1 MVSTP
6 VPDDALALSVRHKS
20 VPARFWGRQAL
31 DVAAEHHALA
41 EFSTPLMTFDRAASD
56 HNVSTLMGWAR
67 SLGLELAPHGK
78 TTMAP
83 VLWQRLLDAGA
94 WGITVAT
101 PWQAQ
106 VARAAGVRRVLLA
119 NQVMDPA
126 GIAWLAAQ
134 TDAGMDAGAEIAS
147 WVDSIEGVRLLAESA
162 GTRPLDVLVELGAPG
177 GRTGAR
183 GTEAALAVAREV
195 LAAPRL
201 RLRGVAGYVGSYGA
215 DRAPTTLARV
225 RAYLVELRELAE
237 TLLSWDAL
245 VDPIVTAGGSAFF
258 ELVAEGLAPLV
269 APAGATGR
277 AVTVVLRSGAFQAHD
292 DIFYDGISPF
302 SQPGSEPELEFRPAL
317 AVWSRVVSRPEPTL
331 ALLDAGKRDLPVDLG
346 MPVVHGHP
354 GAVVTGVNDQHSY
367 VALPADST
375 LAVGDVVRL
384 GISHPCTAFDK
395 WRLMPEI
402 DSADAASPT
411 VIGFVETFF

>member
-1 MVSTP
+1 M
-6 VPDDALALSVRHKS
+6 LSVRHKS
-20 VPARFWGRQAL
+20 VPPRFWGRPAVE
-31 DVAAEHHALA
+31 VAAERHPLA
-41 EFSTPLMTFDRAASD
+41 DFSTPLLTFDRAASD
-56 HNVSTLMGWAR
+56 HNVSTLMEWAR
-67 SLGLELAPHGK
+67 ERGLELAPHGK

-83 VLWQRLLDAGA
+83 VLWRRLLDAGA
-94 WGITVAT
+94 WGLTVAT

-106 VARAAGVRRVLLA
+106 VARAAGVARILIA
-119 NQVMDPA
+119 NQVVDPVA
-126 GIAWLAAQ
+126 IAWLAGQADSAQ
-134 TDAGMDAGAEIAS
+134 ADAGAEIAC
-147 WVDSIEGVRLLAESA
+147 WVDSVEGVRLLAESA

-183 GTEAALAVAREV
+183 GTEAALAVARAV

-201 RLRGVAGYVGSYGA
+201 RLRGVAGYEGSYGA
-215 DRAPTTLARV
+215 DRGPAVVARV
-225 RAYLVELRELAE
+225 RQYLVELRELAE

-258 ELVAEGLAPLV
+258 ELVAEELAPLSE
-269 APAGATGR
+269 ARGR
-277 AVTVVLRSGAFQAHD
+277 QVSVVLRSGAFQAHD
-292 DIFYDGISPF
+292 EVFYDGISPF
-302 SQPGSEPELEFRPAL
+302 AGSELEFRPAL

-346 MPVVHGHP
+346 MPVAHGHP
-354 GAVVTGVNDQHSY
+354 GAVVTAVNDQHCYLS
-367 VALPADST
+367 VPADSA

-395 WRLMPEI
+395 WRLIPEI
-402 DSADAASPT
+402 ESADAAAPV

>member
-1 MVSTP
+1 MSFPGEV
-6 VPDDALALSVRHKS
+6 VLSVRHKS
-20 VPARFWGRQAL
+20 VPAEFWGRAAA
-31 DVAAEHHALA
+31 DVAAERHPLTD
-41 EFSTPLMTFDRAASD
+41 FSTPLLTFDRAASD
-56 HNVSTLMGWAR
+56 HNVATLMAWAR
-67 SLGLELAPHGK
+67 ERGLELAPHGK

-94 WGITVAT
+94 WGLTVAT

-106 VARAAGVRRVLLA
+106 VARAAGVSRILLA
-119 NQVMDPA
+119 NQVVDPA
-126 GIAWLAAQ
+126 GIAWLASE
-134 TDAGMDAGAEIAS
+134 MDAGAEIAS

-201 RLRGVAGYVGSYGA
+201 RLRGVAGYEGSYGA
-215 DRAPTTLARV
+215 DRGAATIARV
-225 RAYLVELRELAE
+225 RSFLSEVRELAE

-245 VDPIVTAGGSAFF
+245 ADPIVSAGGSAFF
-258 ELVAEGLAPLV
+258 ELVAEELAPL
-269 APAGATGR
+269 ASSRGR
-277 AVTVVLRSGAFQAHD
+277 DVNVVLRSGAFQAHD
-292 DIFYDGISPF
+292 DVFYDGISPF
-302 SQPGSEPELEFRPAL
+302 ADSELEFRPAL
-317 AVWSRVVSRPEPTL
+317 AVWTRVVSRPEPTL

-346 MPVVHGHP
+346 MPVVDGHP

-367 VALPADST
+367 LSLPGDST

-395 WRLMPEI
+395 WRLIAEV
-402 DSADAASPT
+402 DSADAGVPVVVS
-411 VIGFVETFF
+411 FVETFF

>member
-1 MVSTP
+1 MTVDDDP
-6 VPDDALALSVRHKS
+6 VLSVRHKS
-20 VPARFWGRQAL
+20 VPPVFWGRSAAS
-31 DVAAEHHALA
+31 VAAERRPLT
-41 EFSTPLMTFDRAASD
+41 EFSTPLLTFDRSASD
-56 HNVSTLMGWAR
+56 HNVSTMLAWAR
-67 SLGLELAPHGK
+67 ERGLELAPHGK

-94 WGITVAT
+94 WGLTVAT

-106 VARAAGVRRVLLA
+106 VARAAGVERLLIA
-119 NQVMDPA
+119 NQVVDPVA
-126 GIAWLAAQ
+126 IAWLAAE
-134 TDAGMDAGAEIAS
+134 TDAGMDRGAEIAC

-162 GTRPLDVLVELGAPG
+162 GTRPLDVLVELGAAG

-201 RLRGVAGYVGSYGA
+201 RLRGVAGYEGSYGA
-215 DRAPTTLARV
+215 DRAPATLARV
-225 RAYLVELRELAE
+225 RSYLGELGELAE

-258 ELVAEGLAPLV
+258 ELVAEELAPL
-269 APAGATGR
+269 AASRGR
-277 AVTVVLRSGAFQAHD
+277 DVTVVLRSGAFQAHD
-292 DIFYDGISPF
+292 EVFYDGISPF
-302 SQPGSEPELEFRPAL
+302 ASSELEFRPAL
-317 AVWSRVVSRPEPTL
+317 AVWSRVVSRPERTL

-346 MPVVHGHP
+346 MPVVHGQP
-354 GAVVTGVNDQHSY
+354 GAVVTAVNDQHCYLS
-367 VALPADST
+367 LPAESA

-395 WRLMPEI
+395 WRLIPEI
-402 DSADAASPT
+402 ESAAEAAPV

>member
-1 MVSTP
+1 MTIP
-6 VPDDALALSVRHKS
+6 VPDPELVLSVRHKS
-20 VPARFWGRQAL
+20 MPPEFWGRAATE
-31 DVAAEHHALA
+31 VAAERHPLTD
-41 EFSTPLMTFDRAASD
+41 FSTPLLTFDRAASD
-56 HNVSTLMGWAR
+56 HNVATLMGWAR
-67 SLGLELAPHGK
+67 ERGLELAPHGK

-94 WGITVAT
+94 WGLTVAT

-106 VARAAGVRRVLLA
+106 VARAAGVSRLLLA
-119 NQVMDPA
+119 NEVVDPLA
-126 GIAWLAAQ
+126 IEWLAAE
-134 TDAGMDAGAEIAS
+134 TDAGAEIAC
-147 WVDSIEGVRLLAESA
+147 WVDSVESVQVLAGSA
-162 GTRPLDVLVELGAPG
+162 GTRPLDVLIELGAPG

-201 RLRGVAGYVGSYGA
+201 RLRGVAGYEGSYGA

-225 RAYLVELRELAE
+225 RSYLTELRELAE

-258 ELVAEGLAPLV
+258 ELVADELAPLA
-269 APAGATGR
+269 APTGATGR
-277 AVTVVLRSGAFQAHD
+277 AVTVLLRSGAFQAHD
-292 DIFYDGISPF
+292 DVFYDGISPF
-302 SQPGSEPELEFRPAL
+302 SDSQLEFRPAL

-331 ALLDAGKRDLPVDLG
+331 AFLDAGKRELPVDLG

-367 VALPADST
+367 LSLPADST

-395 WRLMPEI
+395 WRLIPELE
-402 DSADAASPT
+402 SAGAASP
-411 VIGFVETFF
+411 VVVGFLETFF

>member
-1 MVSTP
+1 MTSTP
-6 VPDDALALSVRHKS
+6 VPDDGVVLSVRHKS
-20 VPARFWGRQAL
+20 VPPVFWGRGAVE
-31 DVAAEHHALA
+31 VAAERHPLTD
-41 EFSTPLMTFDRAASD
+41 FSTPLLTLDRRASD

-67 SLGLELAPHGK
+67 ERGLELAPHGK

-83 VLWQRLLDAGA
+83 VLWRRLLDAGA
-94 WGITVAT
+94 WGLTVAT

-106 VARAAGVRRVLLA
+106 VARAAGVERLLIA
-119 NQVMDPA
+119 NQVVDPLA
-126 GIAWLAAQ
+126 IDWLAR
-134 TDAGMDAGAEIAS
+134 DVDAGAEIAC
-147 WVDSIEGVRLLAESA
+147 WVDSVEGVRLLADSA

-201 RLRGVAGYVGSYGA
+201 RLRGVAGYEGSYGA

-225 RAYLVELRELAE
+225 RAYLRGLRELAE

-258 ELVAEGLAPLV
+258 ELVADELAPL
-269 APAGATGR
+269 AASRGR
-277 AVTVVLRSGAFQAHD
+277 DVTVVLRSGAFQAHD
-292 DIFYDGISPF
+292 DVFYDGISPF
-302 SQPGSEPELEFRPAL
+302 SQPGTGSQLAFRPAL
-317 AVWSRVVSRPEPTL
+317 AVWSRVVSRPEPGL

-354 GAVVTGVNDQHSY
+354 GAVVTAVNDQHSY
-367 VALPADST
+367 LSLPADSA

-395 WRLMPEI
+395 WRLIAEVE
-402 DSADAASPT
+402 SADAAVP
-411 VIGFVETFF
+411 VVVGFVETFF

>member
-1 MVSTP
+1 MSGRSTGGTTP
-6 VPDDALALSVRHKS
+6 VPDDGLVLGVRYKS
-20 VPARFWGRQAL
+20 VPRQLWGRAAAE
-31 DVAAEHHALA
+31 VAAERHPLA
-41 EFSTPLMTFDRAASD
+41 DFSTPLLTLDRAASD
-56 HNVSTLMGWAR
+56 HNVSTLMTWAR
-67 SLGLELAPHGK
+67 ERGLELAPHGK

-94 WGITVAT
+94 WGLTVAT

-106 VARAAGVRRVLLA
+106 VARAAGVERLLIA
-119 NQVMDPA
+119 NQVVDPVA
-126 GIAWLAAQ
+126 IDWLAREL
-134 TDAGMDAGAEIAS
+134 DAGAEIAC
-147 WVDSIEGVRLLAESA
+147 WVDSVQGVRLLAEAA
-162 GTRPLDVLVELGAPG
+162 GTRPVDVLVELGASG

-201 RLRGVAGYVGSYGA
+201 RLRGVAGYEGSYGA

-225 RAYLVELRELAE
+225 RSYLAELRELAE

-258 ELVAEGLAPLV
+258 ELVAEELAPLASSRGRDV
-269 APAGATGR
+269 A
-277 AVTVVLRSGAFQAHD
+277 VVLRSGAFQAHD
-292 DIFYDGISPF
+292 EVFYDGISPF
-302 SQPGSEPELEFRPAL
+302 SQPGADAALEFRPAL
-317 AVWSRVVSRPEPTL
+317 AVWSRVVSRPEPAL

-354 GAVVTGVNDQHSY
+354 GAVVTGVNDQHCYLS
-367 VALPADST
+367 LPADSV

-395 WRLMPEI
+395 WRLVPEVE
-402 DSADAASPT
+402 SADAAEP
-411 VIGFVETFF
+411 VVVGFLETFF

>member
-1 MVSTP
+1 MTVQVP
-6 VPDDALALSVRHKS
+6 VPDPELVLSVRHKS
-20 VPARFWGRQAL
+20 VPPSFWGRAAAE
-31 DVAAEHHALA
+31 VAAARHPLA
-41 EFSTPLMTFDRAASD
+41 EFSTPLLTFDRAASG

-67 SLGLELAPHGK
+67 ERGLELAPHGK

-83 VLWQRLLDAGA
+83 VLWRRLLDAGA
-94 WGITVAT
+94 WGLTVAT

-106 VARAAGVRRVLLA
+106 VARAAGVSRIVIA
-119 NQVMDPA
+119 NQVVDPVA
-126 GIAWLAAQ
+126 IAWLASE
-134 TDAGMDAGAEIAS
+134 TDAGAEIAC
-147 WVDSIEGVRLLAESA
+147 WVDSVEGVRLLAQSA
-162 GTRPLDVLVELGAPG
+162 GTLPLDVLVELGADG

-201 RLRGVAGYVGSYGA
+201 RLRGVAGYEGSYGA

-225 RAYLVELRELAE
+225 RAFLGELRELAE

-245 VDPIVTAGGSAFF
+245 SDPLVTAGGSAFF
-258 ELVAEGLAPLV
+258 ELVADELAPL
-269 APAGATGR
+269 TQSRGR
-277 AVTVVLRSGAFQAHD
+277 DVTVVLRSGAFQAHD
-292 DIFYDGISPF
+292 EVFYDGISPF
-302 SQPGSEPELEFRPAL
+302 ADSELEFRPAL
-317 AVWSRVVSRPEPTL
+317 AVWSRVVSRPEPGL

-367 VALPADST
+367 LSLPADSA

-384 GISHPCTAFDK
+384 GISHPCTAFDR
-395 WRLMPEI
+395 WRLIPEI

-411 VIGFVETFF
+411 VIGFLETYF

>member
-1 MVSTP
+1 MTSAE
-6 VPDDALALSVRHKS
+6 VPDDGLTLGVQHKS
-20 VPARFWGRQAL
+20 VPARFWGRTAAE
-31 DVAAEHHALA
+31 VAAERHPLSD
-41 EFSTPLMTFDRAASD
+41 FSTPLLTFDRSASD
-56 HNVSTLMGWAR
+56 HNVVTLMGWADER
-67 SLGLELAPHGK
+67 GLKLAPHGK

-94 WGITVAT
+94 WGLTVAT

-106 VARAAGVRRVLLA
+106 VARAAGVERLLIA
-119 NQVMDPA
+119 NQVVDPLA
-126 GIAWLAAQ
+126 IDWLAREV
-134 TDAGMDAGAEIAS
+134 DAGAEIAC
-147 WVDSIEGVRLLAESA
+147 WVDSVEGVRLLAESA

-201 RLRGVAGYVGSYGA
+201 RLRGVAGYEGSYGA

-225 RAYLVELRELAE
+225 RAYLGGLRELAE

-245 VDPIVTAGGSAFF
+245 VDPIVSAGGSAFF
-258 ELVAEGLAPLV
+258 ELVADELAPL
-269 APAGATGR
+269 AASRGR
-277 AVTVVLRSGAFQAHD
+277 DVTVVLRSGAFQAHD
-292 DIFYDGISPF
+292 DVFYDGISPF
-302 SQPGSEPELEFRPAL
+302 SQPGTGSQLAFRPAL
-317 AVWSRVVSRPEPTL
+317 AVWSRVVSRPEPGL

-354 GAVVTGVNDQHSY
+354 GAVVTAVNDQHSY
-367 VALPADST
+367 LSLPTDSA
-375 LAVGDVVRL
+375 LAVGDVVQL

-395 WRLMPEI
+395 WRLIPEI
-402 DSADAASPT
+402 ESADAT
-411 VIGFVETFF
+411 VPVVVGFVETFF

>member
-1 MVSTP
+1 MTSTP
-6 VPDDALALSVRHKS
+6 VPDDGVVLSVRHKS
-20 VPARFWGRQAL
+20 VPPVFWGRGAVE
-31 DVAAEHHALA
+31 VAAERHPLTD
-41 EFSTPLMTFDRAASD
+41 FSTPLLTLDRRASD

-67 SLGLELAPHGK
+67 ERGLELAPHGK

-83 VLWQRLLDAGA
+83 VLWRRLLDAGA
-94 WGITVAT
+94 WGLTVAT

-106 VARAAGVRRVLLA
+106 VARAAGVERLLIA
-119 NQVMDPA
+119 NQVVDPLA
-126 GIAWLAAQ
+126 IDWLAR
-134 TDAGMDAGAEIAS
+134 DVDAGAEIAC
-147 WVDSIEGVRLLAESA
+147 WVDSVEGVRLLADSA
-162 GTRPLDVLVELGAPG
+162 GTRPFDVLVELGAPG

-201 RLRGVAGYVGSYGA
+201 RLRGVAGYEGSYGA

-225 RAYLVELRELAE
+225 RAYLRGLRELAE

-245 VDPIVTAGGSAFF
+245 ADPIVTAGGSAFF
-258 ELVAEGLAPLV
+258 ELVADELAPL
-269 APAGATGR
+269 AASRGR
-277 AVTVVLRSGAFQAHD
+277 DVTVVLRSGAFQAHD
-292 DIFYDGISPF
+292 DVFYDGISPF
-302 SQPGSEPELEFRPAL
+302 SQPDTGAELAFQPAL
-317 AVWSRVVSRPEPTL
+317 AVWSRVVSRPEPGL

-354 GAVVTGVNDQHSY
+354 GAVVTAVNDQHSY
-367 VALPADST
+367 LSLPADSL

-395 WRLMPEI
+395 WRLIAEVE
-402 DSADAASPT
+402 SADAVAP
-411 VIGFVETFF
+411 VVVGFVETFF

>member
-1 MVSTP
+1 MARSP
-6 VPDDALALSVRHKS
+6 VPDPELVLGVQHKS
-20 VPARFWGRQAL
+20 VPPQFWGR
-31 DVAAEHHALA
+31 VAAEVAAERHPLS
-41 EFSTPLMTFDRAASD
+41 EFSTPLLTFDRAASD

-67 SLGLELAPHGK
+67 ERGLELAPHGK

-83 VLWQRLLDAGA
+83 VLWRRLLDAGA
-94 WGITVAT
+94 WGLTVAT

-106 VARAAGVRRVLLA
+106 VARAAGVGRLLIA
-119 NQVMDPA
+119 NQVVDPVA
-126 GIAWLAAQ
+126 IGWLAME
-134 TDAGMDAGAEIAS
+134 TDAGAEIAC
-147 WVDSIEGVRLLAESA
+147 WVDSVEGVRLLAESA
-162 GTRPLDVLVELGAPG
+162 GTRRLDVLVELGAHG

-183 GTEAALAVAREV
+183 GTEAALAVARAV

-201 RLRGVAGYVGSYGA
+201 RLRGVAGYEGSYGA

-225 RAYLVELRELAE
+225 RAYLSELRGLAE

-245 VDPIVTAGGSAFF
+245 SDPIVTAGGSAFF
-258 ELVAEGLAPLV
+258 ELVAEELAPLAV
-269 APAGATGR
+269 SRGR
-277 AVTVVLRSGAFQAHD
+277 DVTVVLRSGAFQAHD
-292 DIFYDGISPF
+292 EVFYDGISPF
-302 SQPGSEPELEFRPAL
+302 EGSELEFRPAL

-354 GAVVTGVNDQHSY
+354 GAVVTGVNDQHCYLS
-367 VALPADST
+367 LPAGST

-395 WRLMPEI
+395 WRLIPEVE
-402 DSADAASPT
+402 SADAADPV
-411 VIGFVETFF
+411 VIGFLETFF

>member
-1 MVSTP
+1 MTSTP
-6 VPDDALALSVRHKS
+6 VPDDGVVLSVRHKS
-20 VPARFWGRQAL
+20 VPPVFWGRGAVE
-31 DVAAEHHALA
+31 VAAERHPLTD
-41 EFSTPLMTFDRAASD
+41 FSTPLLTLDRRASD

-67 SLGLELAPHGK
+67 ERGLEVAPHGK

-83 VLWQRLLDAGA
+83 VLWRRLLDAGA
-94 WGITVAT
+94 WGLTVAT

-106 VARAAGVRRVLLA
+106 VARAAGVERLLIA
-119 NQVMDPA
+119 NQVVDPLA
-126 GIAWLAAQ
+126 IDWLAR
-134 TDAGMDAGAEIAS
+134 DVDAGAEIAC
-147 WVDSIEGVRLLAESA
+147 WVDSVEGVRLLADSA
-162 GTRPLDVLVELGAPG
+162 GTRPFDVLVELGAPG

-201 RLRGVAGYVGSYGA
+201 RLRGVAGYEGSYGA

-225 RAYLVELRELAE
+225 RAYLRGLRELAE

-245 VDPIVTAGGSAFF
+245 ADPIVTAGGSAFF
-258 ELVAEGLAPLV
+258 ELVADELAPL
-269 APAGATGR
+269 AASRGR
-277 AVTVVLRSGAFQAHD
+277 DVTVVLRSGAFQAHD
-292 DIFYDGISPF
+292 DVFYDGISPF
-302 SQPGSEPELEFRPAL
+302 SQPDTGAELAFQPAL
-317 AVWSRVVSRPEPTL
+317 AVWSRVVSRPEPGL

-354 GAVVTGVNDQHSY
+354 GAVVTAVNDQHSY
-367 VALPADST
+367 LSLPADSL

-395 WRLMPEI
+395 WRLIAEVE
-402 DSADAASPT
+402 SADAVAP
-411 VIGFVETFF
+411 VVVGFVETFF

>member
-1 MVSTP
+1 MTLP
-6 VPDDALALSVRHKS
+6 GDGTLGVRHKS
-20 VPARFWGRQAL
+20 VPPAFWGRT
-31 DVAAEHHALA
+31 AAAVGA
-41 EFSTPLMTFDRAASD
+41 ERHPVTDFSTPLLTLDRSASD
-56 HNVSTLMGWAR
+56 HNVQAFMGWAQSR
-67 SLGLELAPHGK
+67 GLEVAPHGK

-94 WGITVAT
+94 WGLTVAT

-106 VARAAGVRRVLLA
+106 VARAAGIPRVLIANEVVDPLA
-119 NQVMDPA
+119 
-126 GIAWLAAQ
+126 IAWLA
-134 TDAGMDAGAEIAS
+134 DEVDAGAEIAC
-147 WVDSIEGVRLLAESA
+147 WVDSVEGVRLLAESA

-183 GTEAALAVAREV
+183 GTEAALAVSRAV

-201 RLRGVAGYVGSYGA
+201 RLRGVAGYEGSYGA

-225 RAYLVELRELAE
+225 RGYLVELRELAE

-258 ELVAEGLAPLV
+258 DLVADELGALASSR
-269 APAGATGR
+269 GR
-277 AVTVVLRSGAFQAHD
+277 DVTVVLRSGAFQAHD
-292 DIFYDGISPF
+292 DVFYDGISPF
-302 SQPGSEPELEFRPAL
+302 GQPDSGPDAVFRPAL
-317 AVWSRVVSRPEPTL
+317 AIWSRVLSRPEPGL

-354 GAVVTGVNDQHSY
+354 GAVVTAVNDQHCYLS
-367 VALPADST
+367 LPADST

-395 WRLMPEI
+395 WRLIAEL
-402 DSADAASPT
+402 DSADAAVP
-411 VIGFVETFF
+411 VVVGFVETYF

>member
-1 MVSTP
+1 MTSPP
-6 VPDDALALSVRHKS
+6 VPDDQLVLSVRHKS
-20 VPARFWGRQAL
+20 VPAEFWGRAAAN
-31 DVAAEHHALA
+31 VAAERHALA
-41 EFSTPLMTFDRAASD
+41 EFSTPLLTFDRTASD
-56 HNVSTLMGWAR
+56 HNVSTLIAWAR
-67 SLGLELAPHGK
+67 ERGLELAPHGK

-83 VLWQRLLDAGA
+83 VLWRRLLDAGA
-94 WGITVAT
+94 WGLTVAT

-106 VARAAGVRRVLLA
+106 VARASGVPRLLLA
-119 NQVMDPA
+119 NQVVDPA
-126 GIAWLAAQ
+126 GIAWLAAE
-134 TDAGMDAGAEIAS
+134 TDAGAEIAS
-147 WVDSIEGVRLLAESA
+147 WVDSVEGVHLLADSA
-162 GTRPLDVLVELGAPG
+162 GTRPLDVLVELGADG

-201 RLRGVAGYVGSYGA
+201 RLRGVAGYEGSYGA

-225 RAYLVELRELAE
+225 RAYLSELRELAE

-245 VDPIVTAGGSAFF
+245 NEPLVTAGGSAFF
-258 ELVAEGLAPLV
+258 ELVAEELAPL
-269 APAGATGR
+269 AQSRGR
-277 AVTVVLRSGAFQAHD
+277 DVTVVLRSGAFQAHD
-292 DIFYDGISPF
+292 DVFYDGISPF
-302 SQPGSEPELEFRPAL
+302 ADSTLEFRPAL
-317 AVWSRVVSRPEPTL
+317 AVWTRVVSRPESGL
-331 ALLDAGKRDLPVDLG
+331 AFLDAGKRDLPVDLG

-367 VALPADST
+367 LSLPSDST

-395 WRLMPEI
+395 WRLIPEI

-411 VIGFVETFF
+411 VIGFLETFF